1 MATIIVEQLPASY
14 EIKFNY
20 LDDTQP
26 GLDLKVE
33 ILDEGNNIVYT
44 NDPLSQDTDYTYD
57 LEQAGSYSVKFYLW
71 ILGDWNLEFTEAID
85 VLEWQMIINWTYST
99 GTGNNSQV
107 NAETNY
113 YYSPSSLLLNS
124 QACQVPQIYQ
134 PEITYYVYYLVNGV
148 WTPTEYSDYYDLN
161 SWDDNT
167 SSVNDIKV
175 TYQSQGYPIKIITT
189 ISNCNQIVTYDT
201 YIDGGQLITT
211 LGEVNLHYE
220 TQIGGSYT
228 MQFSYLFQDPFYPN
242 LIITPE
248 NNAQC
253 NIFLYKNNQIIH
265 VYEGLEPE
273 QNFTYT
279 FDEASKEGVAEY
291 KVRYRSLNP
300 DFPQQ
305 VVDQDVIFTVGEYKP
320 TFEVPAISCKQIGE
334 YANIVLNQLNFNC
347 YSEDS
352 QLHILNPDPLFTPN
366 IRYTLYYFN
375 KDTYLWE
382 QESQVDTPN
391 LDSDAI
397 AYYNDNP
404 EDLDFDISQYLQNK
418 YYYGSDDTE
427 LWSPNKLTMVKL
439 VVAVTNYS
447 TTVTKEVIFPICGSW
462 KLRRMSCGN
471 YRLYNYT
478 ADTGFYPF
486 IDLKTNTVLK
496 TIEVPPFSFTNF
508 SIDNDGVY
516 KITGQGTTRYI
527 FNFCSIEGCVLELQK
542 KVLLDDTLCDAC
554 KLDKVLYQKAL
565 RLIPIYETWKKLLDK
580 DWVYEIQYQT
590 TDIDGSLAA
599 IYDADELYAELKL
612 LCEECTND
620 SKSKKCNC

>member
-508 SIDNDGVY
+508 TIDNDGVY